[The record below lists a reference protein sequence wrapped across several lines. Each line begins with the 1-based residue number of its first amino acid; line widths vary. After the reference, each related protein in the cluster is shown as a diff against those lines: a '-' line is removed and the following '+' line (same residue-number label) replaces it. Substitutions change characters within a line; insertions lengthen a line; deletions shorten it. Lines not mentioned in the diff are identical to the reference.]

1 MLCDRFCLADWWGS
15 VPVHQERGKLVQ
27 ARVVV
32 YRDEKQELC
41 VPISEPGAGI
51 GRDAGNAVQLS
62 APEVSKQHARLV
74 VTPAGW
80 QVRDLQSRNGLYVNG
95 HRVQES
101 PLRDGDR
108 LVIGPYTLV
117 FQVAAA
123 AQPYKPMLEIDVTT
137 NAARQ
142 TMLARKPPAR

>member
-1 MLCDRFCLADWWGS
+1 M
-15 VPVHQERGKLVQ
+15 
-27 ARVVV
+27 
-32 YRDEKQELC
+32 
-41 VPISEPGAGI
+41 PISEPGAGI

-62 APEVSKQHARLV
+62 APEVSKQHARLL

-80 QVRDLQSRNGLYVNG
+80 KVRDLQSRNGLYVNG

-108 LVIGPYTLV
+108 LAIGPYTLV

-142 TMLARKPPAR
+142 TMPTRKPPAR